1 MRWKGKLIGL
11 LLGLLT
17 RRPQLILLGLLLGHL
32 YDVGVFSAKP
42 SPLSPSPP
50 PDPQASVDPYA
61 LLGIAA
67 TANDDEIEQA
77 YRRRMSDYH
86 PDRVAN
92 AADEIRELAGL
103 RAQETNAAYEEIKRR
118 RGI

>member
-17 RRPQLILLGLLLGHL
+17 RRPQLIVLGLLLGHL
-32 YDVGVFSAKP
+32 YDVGVFSARP
-42 SPLSPSPP
+42 ASPAP
-50 PDPQASVDPYA
+50 PDVPTAVDPYA
-61 LLGIAA
+61 LLGIGA
-67 TANDDEIEQA
+67 TASDDEVEQA

-92 AADEIRELAGL
+92 AADEIRDLAGV
-103 RAQETNAAYEEIKRR
+103 RAQETNAAYEEIKRLR
-118 RGI
+118 SI